1 MKYCNKCN
9 TSKPLS
15 EFHPNKTKKNGY
27 QSWCKKCVVA
37 SNGERQKRLLAEKRK
52 KREAAK
58 QALIDAG
65 VKKCSNCKQLLP
77 FEYFYKGNSNCK
89 ECKKHTDKQYQ
100 EYKQSKKVAKII
112 PVKEDAVFP
121 DAMAKRCG
129 KCLEI
134 KTFKHFYKS
143 SSSQDGYQS
152 YCVKCNKDTD
162 AERKKMLA
170 IAQRLGKGHK
180 VPKSQS
186 HYNTVDYFENLRGEG
201 NRAGRPSN
209 DLFELSTARI
219 GFLNKMRE
227 EWREVFNER
236 YRDCINLLK
245 DYEKNPDESVQLVT
259 DFHNNVRPTWKLKH
273 KTLKQLKESYYDYL
287 RSMEESSRRDDSGPS
302 ESRSNAS

>member
-1 MKYCNKCN
+1 VTFN
-9 TSKPLS
+9 S
-15 EFHPNKTKKNGY
+15 
-27 QSWCKKCVVA
+27 
-37 SNGERQKRLLAEKRK
+37 ERQKRILAERRK
-52 KREAAK
+52 ERNAAK

-65 VKKCSNCKQLLP
+65 LKKCGSCQQLLSIKQ
-77 FEYFYKGNSNCK
+77 FYKGNANCI
-89 ECKKHTDKQYQ
+89 ECKKIADKK
-100 EYKQSKKVAKII
+100 YKSKKVTKII

-170 IAQRLGKGHK
+170 IAQRLGKEKK

-219 GFLNKMRE
+219 GFLNKMKE